1 MLYKKYIKHLLDILI
16 ATSLLIVTSPILF
29 LAIVG
34 LVLANRSLGVFFLQ
48 KRPGL
53 KGELFALYKLKTLRD
68 IDVSIETQTKDSE
81 RVTKLG
87 RILRKYSIDELPQ
100 LFNVLKGD
108 MSLIGPRPLLPEYLP
123 HYNPKQFQR
132 HEVKPGMSGWAQVNG
147 RNSMTFIERL
157 EYDVWYVNNLSFF
170 LDLKI
175 FFRTLILVFKS
186 TNVLQDDPNIFILQV
201 DRDKKVVSE

>member
-1 MLYKKYIKHLLDILI
+1 
-16 ATSLLIVTSPILF
+16 
-29 LAIVG
+29 
-34 LVLANRSLGVFFLQ
+34 
-48 KRPGL
+48 
-53 KGELFALYKLKTLRD
+53 
-68 IDVSIETQTKDSE
+68 
-81 RVTKLG
+81 
-87 RILRKYSIDELPQ
+87 
-100 LFNVLKGD
+100 
-108 MSLIGPRPLLPEYLP
+108 
-123 HYNPKQFQR
+123 
-132 HEVKPGMSGWAQVNG
+132 MSGWAQVNG